1 MRLVPVH
8 SNAIR
13 RMQRSDYVRTANRT
27 DVTWTDVKIQ
37 RSMRFSEESR
47 IP

>member
-13 RMQRSDYVRTANRT
+13 RMQRSGYVRTGAM
-27 DVTWTDVKIQ
+27 WTDVKIQ
-37 RSMRFSEESR
+37 RSMRFSEEIR